1 MILRDRRSTSY
12 DLISLFPGRLS
23 TLDRWDGKKRKTHWY
38 EAVRCALNF
47 PFLKDVSH
55 NCFVLDVVNL
65 KNWGSLLDGM
75 RWDEVKK
82 AEKTWDEMSWDGMT
96 QTAVTMGFNEQFP
109 REAAMR
115 WDQMKWEKIQHSKD
129 MASDWQV
136 KSLLLRSTE
145 GLAATYRH
153 SLCSAL
159 YAITFQ
165 FWNSRLRLPRE
176 LLVCNDMYWYI
187 VIIMTHNEI
196 WYNDI

>member
-1 MILRDRRSTSY
+1 MTSWAELRKGEETS
-12 DLISLFPGRLS
+12 
-23 TLDRWDGKKRKTHWY
+23 
-38 EAVRCALNF
+38 
-47 PFLKDVSH
+47 
-55 NCFVLDVVNL
+55 
-65 KNWGSLLDGM
+65 DGM

-82 AEKTWDEMSWDGMT
+82 AEKTWDGMSWDGMSWDGMT
-96 QTAVTMGFNEQFP
+96 QTTVTMGFNEQFP

-165 FWNSRLRLPRE
+165 FWNFRLRLARK

-187 VIIMTHNEI
+187 VIIMTHSEI
-196 WYNDI
+196 WYIMIFYDMLLIIDD